1 MEDKDFFDVSCEVGL
16 ATDALKHLV
25 AVGTLTEID
34 IQKMKEL
41 RNSCIDYISA
51 FDYYVEETC
60 ELEQPFAVSGLV
72 FSFLTA

>member
-16 ATDALKHLV
+16 ATDALKYLV

-34 IQKMKEL
+34 IQKMKDL

-51 FDYYVEETC
+51 FDYYVEEKC
-60 ELEQPFAVSGLV
+60 KLV
-72 FSFLTA
+72 